1 MFLIIHYE
9 CTLIVFQYRSKWR
22 RHILFRSCQYRSKRI
37 SFIINLEMTTSCS
50 FLARFGR
57 HFQGLCNSFKTRCW
71 SNLIRFGQKL
81 STWSPFNFLTF
92 KSLWNTQFWSDSNE
106 IRWEA
111 SFPRVARTLR
121 ISFQSVKKWASYV
134 HLTSLPLNLCETR
147 NFDPI
152 RMKFGEK
159 RVFHE
164 LHALCEFHSNRS
176 RNEPAMVITR
186 FLRKNPVI
194 WAALEQ

>member
-92 KSLWNTQFWSDSNE
+92 KSLWNAQFWSDSHE

-121 ISFQSVKKWASYV
+121 ISFQSVKKWASYG
-134 HLTSLPLNLCETR
+134 HYKIPTQKSCNMGGFWTIILSAGR
-147 NFDPI
+147 NGWCKLECRHFWT
-152 RMKFGEK
+152 F
-159 RVFHE
+159 
-164 LHALCEFHSNRS
+164 LHHSHCR
-176 RNEPAMVITR
+176 T
-186 FLRKNPVI
+186 
-194 WAALEQ
+194 